1 MIGDIGEKIFYILSI
16 ILTSNA
22 SKVQEWYAATRLVG
36 YSLLLVIGIIV
47 IIIFVSS
54 ILSKP
59 IKSKVTLIFFATIL
73 IQVFLAV
80 AFVFI
85 LSHILSIFVP

>member
-1 MIGDIGEKIFYILSI
+1 MIGDIGEKILYILSI
-16 ILTSNA
+16 ALTSNA
-22 SKVQEWYAATRLVG
+22 SIVQEWYAATRLVG

-47 IIIFVSS
+47 IIVLVSS